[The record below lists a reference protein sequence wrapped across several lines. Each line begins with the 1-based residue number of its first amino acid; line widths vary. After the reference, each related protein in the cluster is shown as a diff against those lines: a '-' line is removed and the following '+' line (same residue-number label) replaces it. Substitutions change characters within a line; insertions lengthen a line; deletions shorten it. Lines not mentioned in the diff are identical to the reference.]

1 MLRRKLI
8 IFTRYPEPGK
18 VKTRLLTK
26 LTADQAAKLHKSM
39 AEFTLKWARSYF
51 LKKPASIEIRYEGGD
66 EQRMRSWLGQE
77 FDYSPQG
84 QGNLGNRM
92 VRAFDQNFQKGID
105 HAILAGTDTPQLTAF
120 HAKLAFESLRLHDVV
135 LVPTED
141 GGYCL
146 IGIKRL
152 EPALFESIEWGT
164 HTVFDETL
172 RKAKELGL
180 SVKVLEPLRDV
191 DLPEDVPVWD
201 LVNQK
206 FLSII
211 IPTLNEE
218 QNISHVLD
226 HLKGLVHG
234 EVIIADGGSRDRTL
248 SIAEE
253 RRAKVISTG
262 PGRGGQLNAGAAQA
276 KGDILLFLHADSML
290 PEGFTAFV
298 REAMSNPDIVGGAFS
313 VRFQPSL
320 PLLKLTQRTIKWRT
334 KIFKLPFG
342 DQALFVRASIFRQLG
357 GFANIPL
364 MEDVEFVKRLRK
376 CGKLAFIPE
385 HVTTSSRRFI
395 PQGVLRTTLKNKI
408 IFFCYYL
415 GISPE
420 RLGRMY
426 RIRD

>member
-1 MLRRKLI
+1 MLRPKLI

-26 LTADQAAKLHKSM
+26 LTADQAAKLHKEM

-51 LKKPASIEIRYEGGD
+51 RKKPDSIEIRYEGGD

-77 FDYSPQG
+77 FGYSSQG
-84 QGNLGNRM
+84 PGNLGDRM
-92 VRAFDQNFQKGID
+92 IRAFDQNFLKGIS
-105 HAILAGTDTPQLTAF
+105 HALLVGTDTPQLTAC
-120 HAKLAFESLRLHDVV
+120 HAKLAYESLKRHDVV

-152 EPALFESIEWGT
+152 EPALFDSIEWGT

-180 SVKVLEPLRDV
+180 SVKALEPLQDV

-201 LVNQK
+201 LVSQK

-218 QNISHVLD
+218 KNISHVLD
-226 HLKGLVHG
+226 HLKDLEHG
-234 EVIIADGGSRDRTL
+234 EVIVADGGSRDRTVF
-248 SIAEE
+248 IAEE
-253 RRAKVISTG
+253 MGVKVISSD
-262 PGRGGQLNAGAAQA
+262 PGRGEQLNAGAARA

-290 PEGFTAFV
+290 PEEYAALV
-298 REAMSNPDIVGGAFS
+298 REAMSDPEIVGGAFS
-313 VRFQPSL
+313 VRFQPLL
-320 PLLKLTQRTIKWRT
+320 PLLKITQKTIKWRS

-385 HVTTSSRRFI
+385 PVTTSSRLFI
-395 PQGVLRTTLKNKI
+395 RQGVLQTTLKNKI

-420 RLGRMY
+420 RLARMY
-426 RIRD
+426 RRGG